1 MVCLWCSP
9 DGRGDVSSVLATMQV
24 ADICVSSL
32 LIKEAEN
39 KVVEVIATPDQPMRS
54 LRDLFAS
61 V

>member
-1 MVCLWCSP
+1 
-9 DGRGDVSSVLATMQV
+9 MQV
-24 ADICVSSL
+24 ADICVDSL